1 MGGLSVYSPLKEKLS
16 NSAHSS
22 PPYLRV
28 LLPQFQH
35 HEWWACFGV
44 LGVLIQKEVLENERL
59 GPRGGCRAP
68 QGLGALAMVQEDQP
82 NEGPWG
88 IEGEEGVLPLSL
100 SSQVLQG
107 GLGWAITAT
116 ASCPEGHLS
125 ASTEQMAM

>member
-35 HEWWACFGV
+35 HEWWACFG
-44 LGVLIQKEVLENERL
+44 ERL